1 MTLVVRVML
10 ASSLL
15 LRYMTMR
22 VVELNWRFDAG
33 NVHVTVAED
42 DDGMTLILETGAGV

>member
-1 MTLVVRVML
+1 MTPVVRVLL
-10 ASSLL
+10 ACLML

-22 VVELNWRFDAG
+22 VVELNLRFDAG

-42 DDGMTLILETGAGV
+42 DDGVTLILEIRAGV